1 MQLNSSINFYLE
13 LVFEF
18 EMINGGVGVH
28 DAL

>member
-18 EMINGGVGVH
+18 EIVNGGVGVH
-28 DAL
+28 DAF